1 MARSPPRDIAG
12 PLFYNAPLLLDET
25 GEFSPP
31 MLDAVRQPSSREGVV
46 RVRPARSRL
55 TFSARFLL
63 LVGVM
68 NACPWGAHPARAV
81 AAMRPA
87 TAGPAPA
94 KIGCVYAVRAPGE
107 RPGSARA
114 GLLEVV
120 GEGLDHGDEPGPG
133 GHQRSEHAFLDRPLR
148 AHRADTGGDYPAV
161 ERLAKLG
168 VQPDP
173 PASTK
178 RLWTAGAM
186 TNVTAANSC
195 AQAA

>member
-1 MARSPPRDIAG
+1 MPVGGASGSCRCSDAARYRRTRA
-12 PLFYNAPLLLDET
+12 
-25 GEFSPP
+25 
-31 MLDAVRQPSSREGVV
+31 RQ
-46 RVRPARSRL
+46 
-55 TFSARFLL
+55 
-63 LVGVM
+63 
-68 NACPWGAHPARAV
+68 
-81 AAMRPA
+81 
-87 TAGPAPA
+87 
-94 KIGCVYAVRAPGE
+94 IGCVYAVRAPGE

-120 GEGLDHGDEPGPG
+120 GEALDHGDEPVPG
-133 GHQRSEHAFLDRPLR
+133 GHQRSEHAFLDRPLS

-161 ERLAKLG
+161 SAWRSSASS
-168 VQPDP
+168 PIS